1 MILQIGYIIPNRHV
15 KKVAVKKWLKGNK
28 VHSNHTMS
36 KANSDLTT
44 ETLKNYIVNDRTTLL
59 NAIVKDMSNVSANN
73 ASDYLR
79 NFSKK
84 IEGFLSLDYPVV
96 DNKKRKKKERRFR
109 KISPYLAFCAH
120 YRNSKRDS
128 NGKLRENV
136 LEITKQAGAKWKN
149 MKEKDRKPW
158 EVEAEK
164 ATRIARA
171 NWDKEHSSVPAPTSD
186 EIREMK
192 KSELMN
198 LVTTSG
204 VSVSQKA
211 TLKEIRDKLVAHYSA
226 PTEEQICKMKKDELK
241 KLIDQAGIRA
251 QKDTKSM
258 QSALISH
265 YYPAQT

>member
-1 MILQIGYIIPNRHV
+1 LLSGCIIANQYV
-15 KKVAVKKWLKGNK
+15 KKVTVKKWLKGNK
-28 VHSNHTMS
+28 LHNNHTMS
-36 KANSDLTT
+36 KTNSELTT
-44 ETLKNYIVNDRTTLL
+44 ETLKNYIVNDRTALL
-59 NAIVKDMSNVSANN
+59 NAIVKDMSGVSANN
-73 ASDYLR
+73 AHDYLR
-79 NFSKK
+79 NFGKK
-84 IEGFLSLDYPVV
+84 VECFMALEYPVV

-120 YRNSKRDS
+120 YRNSKRDA
-128 NGKLRENV
+128 NGKLSENV

-164 ATRIARA
+164 ATRIAKA
-171 NWDKEHSSVPAPTSD
+171 NWDKEHNTVARPSEE

-192 KSELMN
+192 KSELMS
-198 LVTTSG
+198 LVTTVG
-204 VSVSQKA
+204 LVVTPKA
-211 TLKEIRDKLVAHYSA
+211 TLKEIRDKLVSHFAA

-241 KLIDQAGIRA
+241 QLIEKAGLSA

-265 YYPAQT
+265 YYPAQV

>member
-1 MILQIGYIIPNRHV
+1 
-15 KKVAVKKWLKGNK
+15 
-28 VHSNHTMS
+28 MS
-36 KANSDLTT
+36 KTNSELTT
-44 ETLKNYIVNDRTTLL
+44 ETLKNYIVNDRTALL
-59 NAIVKDMSNVSANN
+59 NAIVKDMSGVSANN
-73 ASDYLR
+73 AHDYLR
-79 NFSKK
+79 NFGKK
-84 IEGFLSLDYPVV
+84 VECFMALEYPVV

-120 YRNSKRDS
+120 YRNSKRDA
-128 NGKLRENV
+128 NGKLSENV

-164 ATRIARA
+164 ATRIAKA
-171 NWDKEHSSVPAPTSD
+171 NWDKEHNTVVRPSEE

-192 KSELMN
+192 KSELMS
-198 LVTTSG
+198 LVTTVG
-204 VSVSQKA
+204 LVITPKA
-211 TLKEIRDKLVAHYSA
+211 TLKEIRDKLVAHFSA

-241 KLIDQAGIRA
+241 QLIEKAGLSA

-265 YYPAQT
+265 YYPAQV